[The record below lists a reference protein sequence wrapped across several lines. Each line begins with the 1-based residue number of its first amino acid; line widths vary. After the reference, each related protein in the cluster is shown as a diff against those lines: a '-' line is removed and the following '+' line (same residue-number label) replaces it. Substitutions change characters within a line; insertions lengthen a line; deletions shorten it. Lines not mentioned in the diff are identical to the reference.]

1 VYQETENCE
10 EFYKSAESQLGLLKT
25 IGVTQMEKELLKEYK
40 PILDRSKF
48 MEKYV
53 EQPLEQLQVKEII
66 RDVLQ
71 ELQLREGDNTKDKSK

>member
-1 VYQETENCE
+1 
-10 EFYKSAESQLGLLKT
+10 
-25 IGVTQMEKELLKEYK
+25 
-40 PILDRSKF
+40 

-71 ELQLREGDNTKDKSK
+71 ELQSREGDNTKDKSK